1 MDLQI
6 LGLKGEIISVSET
19 LNQINSFKKDSEII
33 QLLNADAVAG
43 KRHIEHGVNQAF
55 LAFERSENLAND
67 LSVEICLRCS
77 AQRQI
82 SKAFDLLGLKEGK
95 MNLCAVLI
103 DCDDYTSE
111 LSSLFELDDDVL
123 CPDVEKLKEIYS
135 ISDAELSIMDVE
147 DILIDRISKLIVDY

>member
-6 LGLKGEIISVSET
+6 LGFKGDISSVGET
-19 LNQINSFKKDSEII
+19 LNQINSIKKDSEII

-55 LAFERSENLAND
+55 LAFERGENLAND

-95 MNLCAVLI
+95 MNLCAILI

-111 LSSLFELDDDVL
+111 LSSLFDLDDNVL
-123 CPDVEKLKEIYS
+123 VADAEKLKEIYS
-135 ISDAELSIMDVE
+135 ISDDELNIMDVE
-147 DILIDRISKLIVDY
+147 DILIDRISKLTVDY

>member
-55 LAFERSENLAND
+55 LAFNRGENLAND

-135 ISDAELSIMDVE
+135 ISDGELSIMDVE